1 MGGRETPNSYRFLE
15 LSAKVLEVSQVT
27 ELARHVFICW
37 VTPFTHRMVLPKERL
52 FKFLLNWAITFPFVP
67 KSNVQILILTNQ
79 A

>member
-27 ELARHVFICW
+27 EPAWRVFICW
-37 VTPFTHRMVLPKERL
+37 VTPFTHRMMLPEER
-52 FKFLLNWAITFPFVP
+52 LLNWATIFPFVP